1 MKVGPF
7 PNGQFPSHF
16 NRTGSFSLRA
26 GQTVRLL
33 VEGRRGD
40 ALLVRIGTR
49 VLTAR
54 VQGDVRP
61 GGVYRAEVVSTG
73 RTLVLRTLERPAER
87 LDAGAL
93 ARSHGLPSGP
103 ESEAVIRSFVRS
115 GLPLQA
121 ERLALALRRVRSSP
135 RLTVA
140 ERARLA
146 AVLEDKGL
154 LDANAAWDRAVVG
167 AGGGSS
173 HDERG
178 GTDERGR
185 DAGEHNEPDRRG
197 SDDRHDSD
205 SSDPAPDAPGNSPQE
220 PAIGAADVEAA
231 FRAGPEADDL
241 LQLVNHRAGRD
252 DTWVMVPLE
261 FGPGVDLS
269 ASVRMRLRH
278 PTGAAATGGSG
289 ATGAAASGAQPYFLE
304 AVLDVRSAGGRW
316 TFAIHP
322 TGGSLRVNV
331 LAEPTAPD
339 GTYDAPP
346 WSELARRLARL
357 GIDFDHGLMSKDSND
372 GFSTEESAAII
383 ESIDSR
389 A

>member
-7 PNGQFPSHF
+7 SNGQFPSHPH
-16 NRTGSFSLRA
+16 TTDSSSLRV
-26 GQTVRLL
+26 GQTVRLV

-73 RTLVLRTLERPAER
+73 RTLVLRTLERPAGPAER

-93 ARSHGLPSGP
+93 ARSHGLPSGHD
-103 ESEAVIRSFVRS
+103 SEAVIRAFVRS

-121 ERLALALRRVRSSP
+121 ERLSLALRRVRSSP

-173 HDERG
+173 DDGRDG
-178 GTDERGR
+178 ADERGR
-185 DAGEHNEPDRRG
+185 GAGEHNDPDRRG

-205 SSDPAPDAPGNSPQE
+205 ASDPAQDAPDDSPQQ
-220 PAIGAADVEAA
+220 PAIAAAEVETA

-252 DTWVMVPLE
+252 DTWVLVPIE
-261 FGPGVDLS
+261 FGSGVDLS

-278 PTGAAATGGSG
+278 PSGGG
-289 ATGAAASGAQPYFLE
+289 AASGAQPRFLE

-322 TGGSLRVNV
+322 AGGSLRVNA
-331 LAEPTAPD
+331 LATPGASELDASDRTV
-339 GTYDAPP
+339 DAPP
-346 WSELARRLARL
+346 WSELAERLGRL
-357 GIDFDHGLMSKDSND
+357 GIDFDHSLMSKDSND

-383 ESIDSR
+383 QSIDSR

>member
-1 MKVGPF
+1 M
-7 PNGQFPSHF
+7 
-16 NRTGSFSLRA
+16 
-26 GQTVRLL
+26 
-33 VEGRRGD
+33 
-40 ALLVRIGTR
+40 RIGTR

-93 ARSHGLPSGP
+93 ARSHGLPSGHD
-103 ESEAVIRSFVRS
+103 SEAVIRAFVRS

-173 HDERG
+173 DDERG
-178 GTDERGR
+178 GADERGR
-185 DAGEHNEPDRRG
+185 GAGEHNDPDRRG

-205 SSDPAPDAPGNSPQE
+205 ASDPAQDAPGESPQQ
-220 PAIGAADVEAA
+220 PAIGAAEVEGA

-252 DTWVMVPLE
+252 DTWVLVPIE
-261 FGPGVDLS
+261 FGSGVDLS

-278 PTGAAATGGSG
+278 PSGSAATGG
-289 ATGAAASGAQPYFLE
+289 AASGGQPRFLE

-322 TGGSLRVNV
+322 AGGSLRVNV
-331 LAEPTAPD
+331 LATPGASELE
-339 GTYDAPP
+339 APP
-346 WSELARRLARL
+346 WSELAERLGRL
-357 GIDFDHGLMSKDSND
+357 GIDFDHSLMSKDSND

-383 ESIDSR
+383 QSIDSR

>member
-7 PNGQFPSHF
+7 STGQVPSHPH
-16 NRTGSFSLRA
+16 TTDSSSLRA
-26 GQTVRLL
+26 GQTVRLV

-93 ARSHGLPSGP
+93 ARSHGLPSGHD
-103 ESEAVIRSFVRS
+103 SEAVIRAFVRS

-121 ERLALALRRVRSSP
+121 ERLALALRRVRSST

-154 LDANAAWDRAVVG
+154 LDANAAWERAVVG

-173 HDERG
+173 DGERG
-178 GTDERGR
+178 GADERDRG
-185 DAGEHNEPDRRG
+185 AGEHNDPDRRG

-205 SSDPAPDAPGNSPQE
+205 ASDPAQDAPGDSPQQ
-220 PAIGAADVEAA
+220 PAIGAAEVEAA

-252 DTWVMVPLE
+252 DTWVLVPIE
-261 FGPGVDLS
+261 FGSGVDLS

-278 PTGAAATGGSG
+278 PSGGTGGAAAGG
-289 ATGAAASGAQPYFLE
+289 QPRFLE

-322 TGGSLRVNV
+322 AGGSLRVNV
-331 LAEPTAPD
+331 LATPGASELEATD
-339 GTYDAPP
+339 GTVEAPP
-346 WSELARRLARL
+346 WSELAERLGRL
-357 GIDFDHGLMSKDSND
+357 GIDFDHSLMSKDSND

-383 ESIDSR
+383 QSIDSR